1 MVYFVTCA
9 KGKGSW
15 VNTHQL
21 SLILSEVSQ
30 QTGWTAASWHSVCPA
45 PLHLQVTRP
54 ETILEAERRTR
65 IISGPGSPQAGLPV
79 FAVLLLLTLVLP

>member
-1 MVYFVTCA
+1 MIHFVFCA
-9 KGKGSW
+9 KGKDSW
-15 VNTHQL
+15 VDTHQL
-21 SLILSEVSQ
+21 SLILSEVFQ

-45 PLHLQVTRP
+45 PLRQRVTRP

-79 FAVLLLLTLVLP
+79 FAVLLLLILALT